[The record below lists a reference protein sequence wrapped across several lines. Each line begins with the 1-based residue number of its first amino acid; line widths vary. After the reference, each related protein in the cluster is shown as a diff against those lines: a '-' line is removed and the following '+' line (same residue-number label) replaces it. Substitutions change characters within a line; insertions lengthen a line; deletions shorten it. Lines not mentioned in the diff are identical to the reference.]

1 MDWTFTITGSGDSHP
16 EATLR
21 RITKEFIESGL
32 EITSASFTLDD
43 EEKDFLEE
51 SEQGEIQSP

>member
-21 RITKEFIESGL
+21 RITKEFIENGL
-32 EITSASFTLDD
+32 EVTSANFQVDGDD
-43 EEKDFLEE
+43 KDFLEE
-51 SEQGEIQSP
+51 LEQGEIQSP